1 MSPIIGAVLGTVVNS
16 IADWWKRREETR
28 AMEHQTTMEIK
39 KAEAESVIRRLET
52 QQQLDAEWEIEQIKQ
67 SGWKDEWVTILVS
80 VPLVMCFIP
89 GLVPYVKDGFAA
101 LETMPAWYQY
111 SVLAVFAAAL
121 GFRKLTDFVSAI
133 KGK

>member
-1 MSPIIGAVLGTVVNS
+1 MTPIIGAVLGTVVTS
-16 IADWWKRREETR
+16 IADWWKRREEVR
-28 AMEHQTTMEIK
+28 AEEHRAEIEIK
-39 KAEAESVIRRLET
+39 KAETQSTLRRLET

-101 LETMPAWYQY
+101 LATMPDWYQY

-121 GFRKLTDFVSAI
+121 GFRKLTDFVSAV

>member
-1 MSPIIGAVLGTVVNS
+1 MAPIIGAVLGTIVNS
-16 IADWWKRREETR
+16 VADWWKRREETR
-28 AMEHQTTMEIK
+28 AMEHQTAMDIK
-39 KAEAESVIRRLET
+39 KAEALSVVRRLET
-52 QQQLDAEWEIEQIKQ
+52 QQQLDSEWEIEQIKQ

-80 VPLVMCFIP
+80 IPLVACFIP
-89 GLVPYVKDGFAA
+89 GAVGYVRDGFAV

-133 KGK
+133 RSK